1 MNAYNTINIWN
12 FDLPPYPREGVFHL
26 NMSENCQVTRYLRFQ
41 AGQLARKNQLDV
53 IDNMTDLRRFQ
64 KKLRKKI
71 QEKMNIP
78 YDASLKLDMT
88 TLGTIVCGGFKII
101 KLMYQSRPDFYVTGL
116 LYVPD
121 GKGPF
126 PAILHMHG
134 HDLLGKFGVEQ
145 QNLSAEFAK
154 SGFVCLC
161 IDAIGTFERA
171 EEYCNK
177 EYHGASFGASMFNLG
192 ESLMGAQVTDNMRAI
207 DLLQSL
213 PFVQKDKIGAVGASG
228 GGNQTMWLSAMDE
241 RVTAAMPI
249 VSVGSFESYV
259 YGCNCICELLPDGIT
274 FTEEAGILAL
284 VAPRAL
290 RLGNALYDCNHDFS
304 VAEMLKTYHPVERI
318 YWALGKGDMISFNVA
333 DRIHGMRDRQQ
344 ESALGFFTQHLKG
357 IGCGN
362 PMPLPQVDLLP
373 IEQLKLF
380 PDGNRPQKVRTISRH
395 LKTTGSQLRKEYLA
409 RKSISVSAAKDELKK
424 MLRLN
429 TNLPAL
435 KLHPF
440 AEVNG
445 TGRAALEAGFHLIPF
460 LIRKGTVP
468 GKFRIVTDT
477 EGKAV
482 LDEAALAKA
491 AEDGVTLIL
500 PDLFGSGETSQSSN
514 VSGLYHQFFRQLLW
528 IGHSL
533 VGEWVFDLMAL
544 TKMLKTQFNAK
555 TVEITGFR
563 ETGVAAIF
571 AGIFSDGISCVTAVN
586 SPASMLFDDTTVR
599 YDLKDHFAKYLPNA
613 IYTLALN
620 IPGFLKWGDVSLAA
634 ALCSAKVDFVS
645 PRTADGTRFTQA
657 QIKTWKAEVAKV
669 SKKLTD

>member
-1 MNAYNTINIWN
+1 MKPYNAVKVWN
-12 FDLPPYPREGVFHL
+12 FDPPPYPREGIFHL
-26 NMSENCQVTRYLRFQ
+26 NMSEYCQVTRWLRFQ
-41 AGQLARKNQLDV
+41 AGQFARKNQLD
-53 IDNMTDLRRFQ
+53 IIGNMTDLRRFQ
-64 KKLRKKI
+64 KNLRKKV
-71 QEKMNIP
+71 QEKMNIQ
-78 YDASLKLDMT
+78 YDHSLDLDMT
-88 TLGTIVCGGFKII
+88 ELGTIRCDGFRIVKII
-101 KLMYQSRPDFYVTGL
+101 YQSRPDFYVTGL

-145 QNLSAEFAK
+145 QNLSSELAR

-171 EEYCNK
+171 EEYCHE

-192 ESLMGAQVTDNMRAI
+192 ESLMGAQVTDNMRAV

-213 PFVQKDKIGAVGASG
+213 PFVKKDKIGAVGASG

-241 RVTAAMPI
+241 RIAAAMPI

-274 FTEEAGILAL
+274 FTEESGILAL

-304 VAEMLKTYHPVERI
+304 VAEMLRTYHPVERI
-318 YWALGKGDMISFNVA
+318 YWALGKGDKISFNVA

-344 ESALGFFTQHLKG
+344 ESALGFFTFHLKG
-357 IGCGN
+357 EGCGN
-362 PMPLPQVDLLP
+362 PMPLPPADLLP

-380 PDGNRPQKVRTISRH
+380 PKGRPEKVRTISRH
-395 LKTTGSQLRKEYLA
+395 LKTTGNRLRKEYLA
-409 RKSISVSAAKDELKK
+409 RKTISVAEAKNELKK

-440 AEVNG
+440 AEAEG
-445 TGRAALEAGFHLIPF
+445 TGRAALEAGDHLIPF

-477 EGKAV
+477 EGKAA
-482 LDEAALAKA
+482 LDEKTLSEAAK
-491 AEDGVTLIL
+491 DGATLIL
-500 PDLFGSGETSQSSN
+500 PDLFCTGETSQSSN
-514 VSGLYHQFFRQLLW
+514 ISGLYHQFFRQLLW

-533 VGEWVFDLMAL
+533 AGEWVFDLMAL
-544 TKMLKTQFNAK
+544 AKMLKTQFKAK
-555 TVEITGFR
+555 EICVTGLR
-563 ETGVAAIF
+563 ETGDTAIF
-571 AGIFSDGISCVTAVN
+571 AGIFSDCISSVTAVN
-586 SPASMLFDDTTVR
+586 SPASMLFDDSTVR
-599 YDLKDHFAKYLPNA
+599 YDLKDHFAKYLPKA
-613 IYTLALN
+613 IYTLALC

-645 PRTADGTRFTQA
+645 PRTADGTPFTQDQVKA
-657 QIKTWKAEVAKV
+657 WKAEVAKV
-669 SKKLTD
+669 TKKLVG